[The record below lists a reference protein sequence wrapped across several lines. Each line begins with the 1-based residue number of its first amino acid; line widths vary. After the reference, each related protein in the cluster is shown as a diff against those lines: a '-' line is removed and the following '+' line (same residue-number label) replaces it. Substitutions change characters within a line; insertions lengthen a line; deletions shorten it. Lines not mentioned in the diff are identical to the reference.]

1 MNMNR
6 MAMADLKR
14 VLGKFNQVA
23 SERDDKVKSVTR
35 RSKLM
40 RRTAKWPKLGRFSS
54 LRKIQRS

>member
-6 MAMADLKR
+6 MAMANLKR

-40 RRTAKWPKLGRFSS
+40 RRTAKWPQLGRFSS
-54 LRKIQRS
+54 LRNSR

>member
-6 MAMADLKR
+6 MTMVDLKR
-14 VLGKFNQVA
+14 VLGKFDQVA
-23 SERDDKVKSVTR
+23 IERDDKVKSVTR

-54 LRKIQRS
+54 LRKTQSR

>member
-1 MNMNR
+1 
-6 MAMADLKR
+6 MADLKR

-54 LRKIQRS
+54 LRKTQSG

>member
-1 MNMNR
+1 MNR
-6 MAMADLKR
+6 MSLADLKI
-14 VLGKFNQVA
+14 VLGNFNQVA
-23 SERDDKVKSVTR
+23 SERDDKAKSVTR

>member
-1 MNMNR
+1 MNR
-6 MAMADLKR
+6 MALADLKR
-14 VLGKFNQVA
+14 ILGKFNQVA
-23 SERDDKVKSVTR
+23 IERDDKTKSVTR